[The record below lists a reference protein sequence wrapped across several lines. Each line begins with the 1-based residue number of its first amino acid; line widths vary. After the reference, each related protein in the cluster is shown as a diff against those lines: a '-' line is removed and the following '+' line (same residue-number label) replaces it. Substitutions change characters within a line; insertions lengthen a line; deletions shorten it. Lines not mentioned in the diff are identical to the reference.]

1 MSVQEPVWPWEVGDQ
16 RLSSEK
22 KTLTSCRS
30 REKLQAEGQG
40 TGAKRFANLATRIA
54 ARQVGDVL
62 SLKGNLPPCDFNGL
76 AGLGRPF
83 FANLGA
89 VFRTTRVGELF
100 SEEKSPCL

>member
-1 MSVQEPVWPWEVGDQ
+1 MALGGWRPEAIE
-16 RLSSEK
+16 RK

-40 TGAKRFANLATRIA
+40 TGAKRFANTRHTDCRSA
-54 ARQVGDVL
+54 GWRRFASSGQ
-62 SLKGNLPPCDFNGL
+62 LPACDFNGL

-83 FANLGA
+83 FANLVA